1 MRALIL
7 AYKTK
12 KHGKTGNCQG
22 VTYKVKTGNVYHD
35 CVAILVTTGNIK
47 DFLSLDWRIMYNS
60 ANIR

>member
-22 VTYKVKTGNVYHD
+22 VTLQRPNKERLSWLRGT
-35 CVAILVTTGNIK
+35 IFVTTRNIK
-47 DFLSLDWRIMYNS
+47 DFLSLDWRIMYTL
-60 ANIR
+60 